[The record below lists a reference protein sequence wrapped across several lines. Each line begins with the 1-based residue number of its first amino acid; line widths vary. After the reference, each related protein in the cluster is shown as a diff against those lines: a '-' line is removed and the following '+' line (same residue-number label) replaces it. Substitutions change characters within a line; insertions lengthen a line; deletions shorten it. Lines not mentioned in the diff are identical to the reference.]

1 LPIWNRNKLVSND
14 KRISIKLTS
23 KKYDA
28 LHFRNMLPEVF
39 HLAFLLEPEMQDTVP
54 LFNTWMATAF
64 CFAHSSMCALRSA
77 SRFIRA
83 SLEQTRLAQIQTA
96 GVTTAAPRHAH
107 ASFICSSWQ
116 NQMRGLPLSKRLA
129 LFHENG
135 CRKGQKNAIAH
146 HQSHKS
152 NLPSTFFFL

>member
-28 LHFRNMLPEVF
+28 LHFRNMLPEEF
-39 HLAFLLEPEMQDTVP
+39 HLAFLLEPETQDTVP

-83 SLEQTRLAQIQTA
+83 SLEQTRLAHIHTA
-96 GVTTAAPRHAH
+96 GDTTAAPKHAH
-107 ASFICSSWQ
+107 AIFICCFS
-116 NQMRGLPLSKRLA
+116 
-129 LFHENG
+129 
-135 CRKGQKNAIAH
+135 
-146 HQSHKS
+146 
-152 NLPSTFFFL
+152 